1 MPSTMTERCIGHL
14 SQIPRGEGRQF
25 DIDGRLVAVF
35 HLRNG
40 GVYATQAACPHR
52 GGPLADG
59 IIGGTTVICPLH
71 GKRFDLTT
79 GQERT
84 GQTAAAECPLVTFPV
99 RVTEQAE
106 IMVGVE

>member
-1 MPSTMTERCIGHL
+1 MTERCIGHL

-25 DIDGRLVAVF
+25 DLDGRLVAVF

-40 GVYATQAACPHR
+40 GVCATQAACPHR

-59 IIGGTTVICPLH
+59 ITGGTIVICPLH
-71 GKRFDLTT
+71 QKRFDVST
-79 GQERT
+79 GQEQT
-84 GQTAAAECPLVTFPV
+84 GQTAAAECALVTFPA

-106 IMVGVE
+106 IMVTVG

>member
-1 MPSTMTERCIGHL
+1 MPSTVTERCIGHL
-14 SQIPRGEGRQF
+14 SQIPIGQGRQF

-40 GVYATQAACPHR
+40 DVYATQAACPHR

-71 GKRFDLTT
+71 GKRFDLAT

-84 GQTAAAECPLVTFPV
+84 GQAAAAECPLVTFPV

-106 IMVGVE
+106 LMVIVE

>member
-14 SQIPRGEGRQF
+14 SQIPNGEGRQF
-25 DIDGRLVAVF
+25 DVEGRLVAVF
-35 HLRNG
+35 HLRDG

-59 IIGGTTVICPLH
+59 IMGGTTVICPLH
-71 GKRFDLTT
+71 QKRFDVAT
-79 GQERT
+79 GQELT
-84 GQTAAAECPLVTFPV
+84 SQTATAECALVTYPA

-106 IMVGVE
+106 IMVSME

>member
-1 MPSTMTERCIGHL
+1 MPSRVTERCIGHL

-40 GVYATQAACPHR
+40 DVYATQAACPHR

-71 GKRFDLTT
+71 GKRFDLAT
-79 GQERT
+79 GQEHT
-84 GQTAAAECPLVTFPV
+84 GQTATAECALVTFPA

-106 IMVGVE
+106 IMVSME

>member
-1 MPSTMTERCIGHL
+1 MRSTMTERCIGHL

-35 HLRNG
+35 HLRDG

-71 GKRFDLTT
+71 QKKFDLASGEERTTT
-79 GQERT
+79 G
-84 GQTAAAECPLVTFPV
+84 ECALMTFPA

-106 IMVGVE
+106 IMVSVE

>member
-1 MPSTMTERCIGHL
+1 MPSTVTERCIGHL

-25 DIDGRLVAVF
+25 DIEGRLIAVF

-40 GVYATQAACPHR
+40 GVHATQAACPHR

-71 GKRFDLTT
+71 GKRFDVAT
-79 GQERT
+79 GEERS
-84 GQTAAAECPLVTFPV
+84 GQTAVAECALVTFPA
-99 RVTEQAE
+99 RVTEHAE
-106 IMVGVE
+106 IMVTVK

>member
-1 MPSTMTERCIGHL
+1 MPSTVTERCIGHL
-14 SQIPRGEGRQF
+14 SQIPIGQGRQF

-40 GVYATQAACPHR
+40 GVHATQAACPHR

-59 IIGGTTVICPLH
+59 IIGGTAVICPLH
-71 GKRFDLTT
+71 QKRFDVAT
-79 GQERT
+79 GQE
-84 GQTAAAECPLVTFPV
+84 AAGECALVTYPA
-99 RVTEQAE
+99 RVTEQDE

>member
-35 HLRNG
+35 HLRDG

-71 GKRFDLTT
+71 QKKFDLAT
-79 GQERT
+79 GEERT
-84 GQTAAAECPLVTFPV
+84 ATGECALMTFPAC
-99 RVTEQAE
+99 VTEQAE
-106 IMVGVE
+106 IMVSVE